1 MKMNWKIWLLTV
13 GGAAILAQGVP
24 AAESDAITGST
35 TKVRHSGADAERGL
49 PGHDGS
55 RAAAI
60 DSFIEKMKTEN
71 PEEFKRL
78 QELRQND
85 REAFHKEMRARWQKK
100 SGDAHDEGR
109 KADSKAATPLPE
121 ELACQE
127 AARKYRAARTPEEAA
142 PLKVELTTAIERA
155 FDAKTADQE
164 ARMKKAAELLAKR
177 QARKAEI
184 CARRLEELTKERA
197 AHPGKAA
204 NRESRKERGGAGKL
218 APAPVPLPDK

>member
-13 GGAAILAQGVP
+13 GVAAGLAQGVP
-24 AAESDAITGST
+24 AADGDATTGST
-35 TKVRHSGADAERGL
+35 TKVRHSGADAERGV
-49 PGHDGS
+49 PGHDGN
-55 RAAAI
+55 RAAVI

-109 KADSKAATPLPE
+109 KADSKATPLAE

-142 PLKVELTTAIERA
+142 PLKVELAAAIERA
-155 FDAKTADQE
+155 FDAKIADQE

-184 CARRLEELTKERA
+184 CAKRLEELTKERPV
-197 AHPGKAA
+197 HPGKAA
-204 NRESRKERGGAGKL
+204 NRESRKERGGAGK
-218 APAPVPLPDK
+218 PAPVQVPGGES